1 MDLVK
6 NYNCRCFE
14 GQTATADSFQV
25 GVEVEV
31 VAFLLFAAFAPGAP
45 SRHCESLTQVESK

>member
-25 GVEVEV
+25 GVEVVV